1 MPRKLSK
8 PRPSQGAHLAALRS
22 RVGLTQ
28 TELATTVGEPQANI
42 AFWERSDKPPRSD
55 VLPKLAKALRVSVEQ
70 ILTPGSAGVDAQA
83 VRLRRSGP
91 VGRAQKLFNEISRLP
106 RRQQD
111 KVLEVVDALVD
122 TQKRKAS

>member
-111 KVLEVVDALVD
+111 KVLEVVEALVD